1 MAGVY
6 IVNNSNDW
14 NNIPNTN
21 GIYLVNNDFN
31 LQSNTPTI
39 TNTFII
45 GVTNDTTTSPV
56 LAIDDRYTYYIPPN
70 VNFPIGYFVKGISSA
85 SVSGYK
91 CKERTIK
98 FINPVFN
105 MITSS
110 VIGFFKFITCSD
122 ISTTLYGG
130 IVATNVDPD
139 SLITN
144 VKLECDHNISINLN
158 LPTGCFI
165 GMNSGILN
173 LSSMYIKYG
182 SINVNSTT
190 NVNPDL
196 ISNCS
201 GGFIGASNFGIMTD
215 CTSVISS
222 CKSVYIT
229 SGVNGISG
237 GFIGF
242 NQNVYTQNCKSTLLY
257 NEVIN
262 ITSQGQSGGFNG
274 ITQNG
279 TLTTNCESILQN
291 NGIINIIGVAN
302 SGGFIGNNA
311 IYLTN
316 STSTIKNNKTIN
328 ISSNISGGFI
338 GENLFSIIA
347 DCKLIIES
355 NEIVNIVSDG
365 TPTVNSSSG
374 GFIGSNHNIITDCEL
389 LIKNNNKININS
401 NVTGCKCGG
410 FMGLHNRDVIA
421 NSKLTMTNNKQIS
434 IFTENGYNGGLVGYI
449 NNGQGTIAS
458 VTNSESV
465 YSCNELIN
473 LGPNQNNQNGFT
485 AGLCPNNAGI
495 IYNTSSKFST
505 NKIMTINGAN
515 TDPYV
520 INNNNIPVY
529 NASYTFRDNLKV
541 TVNGTIINATTDEC
555 AYAEKKRDTCC
566 GKTYIRFL

>member
-1 MAGVY
+1 MAVY

-14 NNIPNTN
+14 NIIPNAN
-21 GIYLVNNDFN
+21 GIYLVNNDFS

-39 TNTFII
+39 TSTFVI

-56 LAIDDRYTYYIPPN
+56 LAVDDRYTYYIPPN
-70 VNFPIGYFVKGISSA
+70 VNFPIGYFVKGTNSA
-85 SVSGYK
+85 SVNGYK

-98 FINPVFN
+98 FTNPVFN
-105 MITSS
+105 LIISS

-130 IVATNVDPD
+130 ILATNVDFN

-144 VKLECDHNISINLN
+144 VKLECSHNISINLN

-165 GMNSGILN
+165 GMNSGIIN
-173 LSSMYIKYG
+173 LSSMYIKNG
-182 SINVNSTT
+182 SINVNSTI
-190 NVNPDL
+190 NSNPDL
-196 ISNCS
+196 ITNCS

-215 CTSVISS
+215 CASVITN
-222 CKSVYIT
+222 CKLVYIA
-229 SGVNGISG
+229 SGVFGISG

-242 NQNVYTQNCKSTLLY
+242 NQNVYTQNCKSTLSN

-262 ITSQGQSGGFNG
+262 IISQGQSGGFNG

-279 TLTTNCESILQN
+279 TLTTNCESFLQN
-291 NGIINIIGVAN
+291 NGIINIISTTN

-316 STSTIKNNKTIN
+316 STSIIKNNKIVNIN
-328 ISSNISGGFI
+328 SNASGGFI
-338 GENLFSIIA
+338 GANLFSIVA

-355 NEIVNIVSDG
+355 NDTTNIVSEG
-365 TPTVNSSSG
+365 TPTINSSAG
-374 GFIGSNHNIITDCEL
+374 GFIGSNQNTITDCEL

-449 NNGQGTIAS
+449 NNGQGTVAS

-473 LGPNQNNQNGFT
+473 LGQNNQNGFT

-495 IYNTSSKFST
+495 IYNTPSKFST
-505 NKIMTINGAN
+505 NKIVTINGGN

-529 NASYTFRDNLKV
+529 NASYTFRDNMKV
-541 TVNGTIINATTDEC
+541 TINGTIINATTDEC
-555 AYAEKKRDTCC
+555 AYAEKRHNDCC
-566 GKTYIRFL
+566 DKTYIRFL